1 LKNAHG
7 RTGMLNQLSD
17 SFLLVFAGLFPVV
30 NPPAVG
36 FIVLSLVPHATA
48 AERTFLARIIALNSL
63 AILLGSLLIGA
74 YVLSFFGISI
84 PVLRVAGG
92 LVIAFAGWNLLHN
105 PGATRSTPTEA
116 TPDAARKATLRA
128 MAFYPLTLPVTVG
141 PGSIAVAI
149 ALGTG
154 RPRGQMQLVNVVGVL
169 LALIA
174 LCGSIYLCVRFAA
187 HAGKRLGPVGT
198 EVLMRLLAFVL
209 LCIGIQILWLGL
221 DDLLRSVPLS
231 LNVNSTAK

>member
-1 LKNAHG
+1 
-7 RTGMLNQLSD
+7 MLTQLSD
-17 SFLLVFAGLFPVV
+17 TFLLVFAGLFPVI
-30 NPPAVG
+30 NPPAAG

-48 AERTFLARIIALNSL
+48 SERAFLARIIAINSL
-63 AILLGSLLIGA
+63 FILLGSLVMGA

-92 LVIAFAGWNLLHN
+92 LVIAFAGWNLLHKSADETRK
-105 PGATRSTPTEA
+105 PPATP
-116 TPDAARKATLRA
+116 TPDAARKASLRA
-128 MAFYPLTLPVTVG
+128 MAFYPLTLPVSVG

-154 RPRGQMQLVNVVGVL
+154 RPRGHVQIINAVGVL
-169 LALIA
+169 LALLV
-174 LCGSIYLCVRFAA
+174 LCGSIYLCVRFAG
-187 HAGKRLGPVGT
+187 HIGKRLGPVGT

-221 DDLLRSVPLS
+221 DDLLESVPLTIS
-231 LNVNSTAK
+231 MKP

>member
-1 LKNAHG
+1 
-7 RTGMLNQLSD
+7 MLNQLSD
-17 SFLLVFAGLFPVV
+17 TFLLVFAGLFPVI
-30 NPPAVG
+30 NPPAAG
-36 FIVLSLVPHATA
+36 FIVLSMLPHATPG
-48 AERTFLARIIALNSL
+48 ERAILARSIAINSL
-63 AILLGSLLIGA
+63 VILLGSLIMGA

-105 PGATRSTPTEA
+105 SFGDARSAPSEA
-116 TPDAARKATLRA
+116 SPDAARKDTLRA

-154 RPRGQMQLVNVVGVL
+154 RPRGQVQIVNVVGVL
-169 LALIA
+169 LALVV
-174 LCGSIYLCVRFAA
+174 LCGCIYLCVRFAG
-187 HAGKRLGPVGT
+187 HVGKRLGPVGT
-198 EVLMRLLAFVL
+198 EVMMRLLAFVL

-221 DDLLRSVPLS
+221 DDLLESVPLS
-231 LNVNSTAK
+231 VSVKP

>member
-1 LKNAHG
+1 
-7 RTGMLNQLSD
+7 MLHPLSD
-17 SFLLVFAGLFPVV
+17 SFLLVFAGLFPVI

-48 AERTFLARIIALNSL
+48 AERRFLARTIAINSL
-63 AILLGSLLIGA
+63 AILFGSLVIGA
-74 YVLSFFGISI
+74 YVLSLFGISI

-92 LVIAFAGWNLLHN
+92 LVIAFAGWKLLHTSSDATRKT
-105 PGATRSTPTEA
+105 PGAA
-116 TPDAARKATLRA
+116 AQDAASTETLRA

-154 RPRGQMQLVNVVGVL
+154 RPRGQVHFVNVIGVL
-169 LALIA
+169 LALA
-174 LCGSIYLCVRFAA
+174 VLCGCIYLCVRFAG
-187 HAGKRLGPVGT
+187 HVGKRLGPVGT

-209 LCIGIQILWLGL
+209 LCIGLQILWLGIA
-221 DDLLRSVPLS
+221 DLLGSVPLS
-231 LNVNSTAK
+231 LSVNSTAK